1 MWVFC
6 VLSRL
11 ECSTFVLKFNF
22 KKSMRII
29 GTGSALPQ
37 KVVTNDHLAQLVN
50 TNDTWIRERTG
61 IETRRIIS
69 DENLEDLATD
79 AATKAL
85 EDAGVLPSQLDY
97 IICSNMVNEYVIPSM
112 ASMVGGRVGAQCP
125 AYDLNAACTGFLY
138 AMDMAEVLLK
148 SDRAEYILIISAEVP
163 SRIVDWN
170 DRRTCV
176 LFGDGAAAVVLTKGN
191 ELRSIKVSSRSDKS
205 VLYYKRSLEPTPFL
219 IRTKDAGPLCMN
231 GQEVFKSAVSS
242 SLRDMKYVLD
252 KAGLTKED
260 VTYYVLHQAN
270 LRIIDFIRNH
280 FEAKQEQFPI
290 NVNKY
295 GNTSSV
301 SIPLLLDELNR
312 EGKLRKGD
320 ILVFSAF
327 GAGFTSAACVLEW
340 NKSAKE

>member
-1 MWVFC
+1 
-6 VLSRL
+6 
-11 ECSTFVLKFNF
+11 
-22 KKSMRII
+22 MRII
-29 GTGSALPQ
+29 GTGSELPK
-37 KVVTNDHLAQLVN
+37 KVVTNDQLAHFI
-50 TNDTWIRERTG
+50 DTSDEWIRERTG
-61 IETRRIIS
+61 IQQRCVLSNES
-69 DENLEDLATD
+69 LEDLAIE
-79 AATKAL
+79 AAKKAL
-85 EDAGVLPSQLDY
+85 DDAGILPTQLDY

-112 ASMVGGRVGAQCP
+112 ASLVGGNMGAQCP
-125 AYDLNAACTGFLY
+125 SFDINAACTGFMY
-138 AMDMAEVLLK
+138 ALDMAEVLLQ
-148 SDRAEYILIISAEVP
+148 SDRANYVLIISAESP

-191 ELRSIKVSSRSDKS
+191 ELRSIKVSSISDKS
-205 VLYYKRSLEPTPFL
+205 VLYYRRPLEPTPFIL
-219 IRTKDAGPLCMN
+219 RDKNTGPLCMN

-252 KAGLTKED
+252 KAGVSKED
-260 VTYYVLHQAN
+260 ITYYVLHQAN
-270 LRIIDFIRNH
+270 LRIIDFIRTH
-280 FEAKQEQFPI
+280 FEATQEQFPV

-320 ILVFSAF
+320 LLVLSAF

-340 NKSAKE
+340 NKSVQ